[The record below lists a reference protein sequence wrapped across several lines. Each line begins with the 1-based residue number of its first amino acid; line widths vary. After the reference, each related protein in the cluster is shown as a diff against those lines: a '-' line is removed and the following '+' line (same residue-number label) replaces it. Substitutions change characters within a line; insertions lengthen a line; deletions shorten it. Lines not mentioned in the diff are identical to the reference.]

1 MAWLFPP
8 IIARGKVRD
17 LPKRGVY
24 HGIRIGWLEIQ
35 MSLKCD
41 KSVEFSSDILTHLLL
56 VFFIQLGNRYLA
68 PFSLSATA
76 FKKKIILS
84 WSKFF
89 QRNYHPIDPSRVTA
103 RRSKARCDTGT
114 WGLVK
119 AYWLFQYSKSRQWS
133 TIIMQTGN
141 ILHLE
146 WFFFFLQLMF
156 CMILFRFFDFLNSP
170 TKTSPY

>member
-119 AYWLFQYSKSRQWS
+119 AFNQALCSSCSSCMPHTFSVLQKSA
-133 TIIMQTGN
+133 
-141 ILHLE
+141 
-146 WFFFFLQLMF
+146 
-156 CMILFRFFDFLNSP
+156 MIDNNNANREH
-170 TKTSPY
+170 TSPGMIFYCS